1 MIKGVE
7 QLDEEQQS
15 GIMLFMLLK
24 IERNIMG
31 LKVPGICSEK
41 IIWNNKE
48 INKKKFIISS
58 SLKLRTYQ

>member
-24 IERNIMG
+24 MERNIMG
-31 LKVPGICSEK
+31 LKCLEYG
-41 IIWNNKE
+41 
-48 INKKKFIISS
+48 
-58 SLKLRTYQ
+58 LKNHLD